1 MIQHQFCEEPKCNY
15 ALRTIVTTLG
25 VAASLCLLLAGCG
38 GSSGQSGQSASPTGS
53 SDNTGSTSSTSST
66 SEASDNGCSA
76 FSGLNA
82 FGQSIVNTQ
91 FCTLD
96 HADTEREYFIH
107 VPDVEPDSTPLPV
120 VLSFHGYTSTAETN
134 LGYTGLQP
142 YAESE
147 KFIAVYPQGTVLAS
161 TGETHWNSGGTDN
174 KSGADDLGFVET
186 LLDHLEETHDIDTD
200 RIYAIGMSN
209 GGMMSY
215 LLACRLSQRIAA
227 ITSVTGSM
235 TVDSAT
241 CTASRP
247 IPVMQI
253 HGVEDRVVPFT
264 GSSDF
269 PSIPATIEFWAES
282 NGCVGDA
289 EETAITDITGD
300 GYGGSRTQYLDCS
313 QGTEVDLIALDGV
326 GHDWPISVDGFRAHD
341 IHAADQIWQFLKKFS
356 LYGKIE

>member
-1 MIQHQFCEEPKCNY
+1 MAPYKLNKLPHNDY
-15 ALRTIVTTLG
+15 AFRVIVILG
-25 VAASLCLLLAGCG
+25 VLLTGCG
-38 GSSGQSGQSASPTGS
+38 GSSGQSTQPTQALGATS
-53 SDNTGSTSSTSST
+53 NTSSSST
-66 SEASDNGCSA
+66 TSNSTTASNNDCSA
-76 FSGLNA
+76 FSGSNS

-91 FCTLD
+91 SCTLD

-107 VPDVEPDSTPLPV
+107 VPDVDADSTPLPV

-134 LGYTGLQP
+134 LSYTGLQSF
-142 YAESE
+142 AESE
-147 KFIAVYPQGTVLAS
+147 KFIAVYPQGTILAS
-161 TGETHWNSGGTDN
+161 TGETHWNSGGSDN

-186 LLDHLEETHDIDTD
+186 LLDHLEETQDIDTD

-247 IPVMQI
+247 VSVMQI
-253 HGVEDRVVPFT
+253 HGVEDRVVPFD
-264 GSSDF
+264 GNGDF
-269 PSIPATIEFWAES
+269 PSIPKTMEFWAES
-282 NGCVGDA
+282 NGCVGDPK
-289 EETAITDITGD
+289 ESNISDITGD
-300 GYGGSRTQYLDCS
+300 GHGGARTQYLDCS
-313 QGTEVDLIALDGV
+313 QGVQVDLIALDEV
-326 GHDWPISVDGFRAHD
+326 GHDWPINVEGYRAHD
-341 IHAADQIWQFLKKFS
+341 VHAAGEIWQFLKQFS

>member
-1 MIQHQFCEEPKCNY
+1 MTPCQLIRQWNRKCRETINGLG
-15 ALRTIVTTLG
+15 ALFV
-25 VAASLCLLLAGCG
+25 VSLCLAGCG
-38 GSSGQSGQSASPTGS
+38 GSAGQSTQPIQAVGATSNTSASNAS
-53 SDNTGSTSSTSST
+53 SDNTTSSN
-66 SEASDNGCSA
+66 DNCTT
-76 FSGLNA
+76 FSGSNL

-107 VPDVEPDSTPLPV
+107 VPESDADSAPMPL

-142 YAESE
+142 FAESE
-147 KFIAVYPQGTVLAS
+147 KFIVVYPQGTVLAS
-161 TGETHWNSGGTDN
+161 TGETHWNSGGSDN
-174 KSGADDLGFVET
+174 KSGADDVGFVET
-186 LLDHLEETHDIDTD
+186 LLDQLEETQNIDTD

-247 IPVMQI
+247 VSVMQI
-253 HGVEDRVVPFT
+253 HGVEDRVVPFD
-264 GSSDF
+264 GNGDF
-269 PSIPATIEFWAES
+269 PSIPKTVEFWAES
-282 NGCVGDA
+282 NGCVGDPKESNIA
-289 EETAITDITGD
+289 DITGD
-300 GYGGSRTQYLDCS
+300 GHGGVRTQYLDCS
-313 QGTEVDLIALDGV
+313 QGVQVDLIALAEV
-326 GHDWPISVDGFRAHD
+326 GHDWPINVEGYRAHD
-341 IHAADQIWQFLKKFS
+341 VHAAGEIWQFLKQFS